1 MSGGVDSSV
10 AAALLK
16 EQGYQVIGVTMQV
29 WPSGGSADE
38 RFGGCCG
45 IGAIA
50 DAQRVAQELDIP
62 HYVMNFREVFAQKV
76 IADFC
81 REYSQGRTPNPCIRC
96 NQHVKFGALLQRANE
111 LGADFLA
118 TGHYARIEQVKDR
131 YVLRKGID
139 STKDQSYALYTMTQG
154 QLEHT
159 LMPMG
164 NLTKQRVRQI
174 ARDLKLAVAGKSE
187 SQEIC
192 FIPDNNYRRFLEEHM
207 PQRARSGPVT
217 DREGNILGGHRG
229 IIHYTVGQ
237 RRGLGISAGEPL
249 YVLVIDSDR
258 NAVVVGSR
266 GEVFGS
272 ELVAAEV
279 NWTSIEKPTRP
290 IAVEAKIRYLHK
302 QAVALVAPMGNGE
315 AHVRFEQPQM
325 AIAPGQAVVFYQG
338 DVVVGGGT
346 IEQTERKSD
355 GQDNCGLPQRCE
367 GHQEGTR

>member
-1 MSGGVDSSV
+1 MPNVVVVAMSGGVDSSV

-16 EQGYQVIGVTMQV
+16 EEGYRVIGVTMRV
-29 WPSGGSADE
+29 WPFDSAQDRPSGGSTGEEE

-45 IGAIA
+45 IGAIV

-62 HYVMNFREVFAQKV
+62 HYVMNFRKIFAQEV

-81 REYSQGRTPNPCIRC
+81 REYQRGRTPNPCIRC
-96 NQHVKFGALLQRANE
+96 NQYVKFGALLQRANE

-118 TGHYARIEQVKDR
+118 TGHYARIEKAGGR
-131 YVLRKGID
+131 YILRKGQD
-139 STKDQSYALYTMTQG
+139 PTKDQSYALYTMTQD

-159 LMPMG
+159 LMPLG
-164 NLTKQRVRQI
+164 DLTKKRVRQI
-174 ARDLKLAVAGKSE
+174 AQELKLAVADKAE

-192 FIPDNNYRRFLEEHM
+192 FIPDNDYAGFLESYM
-207 PQRARSGPVT
+207 MAKPGPIM
-217 DREGNILGGHRG
+217 DRKGNVLGEHRG

-249 YVLVIDSDR
+249 YVLAIDPDR
-258 NAVVVGSR
+258 NEVVIGSR
-266 GEVFGS
+266 SEVLGS
-272 ELVAAEV
+272 ELVAAEM
-279 NWTSIEKPTRP
+279 NWIAEEKPTRP

-302 QAVALVAPMGNGE
+302 QAGAMMTPLGNGN

-338 DVVVGGGT
+338 DAVVGGGT
-346 IEQTERKSD
+346 IVGKESTWP
-355 GQDNCGLPQRCE
+355 G
-367 GHQEGTR
+367 